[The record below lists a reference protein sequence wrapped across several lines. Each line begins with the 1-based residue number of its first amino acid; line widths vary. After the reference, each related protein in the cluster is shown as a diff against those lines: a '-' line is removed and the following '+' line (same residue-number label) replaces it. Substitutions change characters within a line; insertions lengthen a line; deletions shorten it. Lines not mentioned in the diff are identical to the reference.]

1 MAEITR
7 RRQGEMLQAVFTIL
21 KDNPEGLPAKEVLHQ
36 TEILLPP
43 TMFENSEYPQHP
55 GVRRFEKIV
64 RFSTIGPVKA
74 GWLVKS
80 KGTWVLTDEGRTA
93 LMAFPDPEK
102 LFKESARL
110 YRVWKKK
117 QPVSEADDEV
127 EDESEQIHPSITLEE
142 AEETAR
148 QEIYDY
154 LASMPPYEF
163 QDLVAA
169 LLDAMGY
176 HVAWVA
182 PPGPD
187 KGIDLVAYTDP
198 LGASGPRI
206 KVQVKRRA
214 DKIAVQE
221 VRSFV
226 AVLSDKDVGIFVST
240 GGFTSDAHSEARHQE
255 SRRVSL
261 IGMDELFDLWVDH
274 YDHMEESAKQRL
286 PLKPIYYLALG

>member
-1 MAEITR
+1 
-7 RRQGEMLQAVFTIL
+7 
-21 KDNPEGLPAKEVLHQ
+21 
-36 TEILLPP
+36 
-43 TMFENSEYPQHP
+43 
-55 GVRRFEKIV
+55 
-64 RFSTIGPVKA
+64 
-74 GWLVKS
+74 
-80 KGTWVLTDEGRTA
+80 
-93 LMAFPDPEK
+93 
-102 LFKESARL
+102 
-110 YRVWKKK
+110 
-117 QPVSEADDEV
+117 
-127 EDESEQIHPSITLEE
+127 
-142 AEETAR
+142 
-148 QEIYDY
+148 
-154 LASMPPYEF
+154 MPPYEF

-176 HVAWVA
+176 HVAWIA

-240 GGFTSDAHSEARHQE
+240 GGFTSDAHAEARHQE

-261 IGMDELFDLWVDH
+261 IGMDELFDLWVEY
-274 YDHMEESAKQRL
+274 YDQMEESAKQRL

>member
-1 MAEITR
+1 
-7 RRQGEMLQAVFTIL
+7 
-21 KDNPEGLPAKEVLHQ
+21 
-36 TEILLPP
+36 
-43 TMFENSEYPQHP
+43 MFENSEYPQHP
-55 GVRRFEKIV
+55 GVRRYEKIV
-64 RFSTIGPVKA
+64 RFSTIAPVKA

-102 LFKESARL
+102 LFRESGRL
-110 YRVWKKK
+110 YRIWKKK
-117 QPVSEADDEV
+117 QPVTEADDEV
-127 EDESEQIHPSITLEE
+127 EDESEQMHPSITLEE

-163 QDLVAA
+163 QDLVGA

-176 HVAWVA
+176 HVAWIA

-187 KGIDLVAYTDP
+187 RGIDLVAYTDP

-240 GGFTSDAHSEARHQE
+240 GGFTSDAHAEARHQE
-255 SRRVSL
+255 NRRVSL

-274 YDHMEESAKQRL
+274 YDQMEESAKQRL
-286 PLKPIYYLALG
+286 PLKPIHYLALG